1 MANTIA
7 GMFADP
13 NSFRDERLN
22 DLMKQRQAIGQMGGS
37 MNQLLGQVA
46 AGGGATGAMMAEGL
60 GGMFG
65 MKTAEEAKAAQLQNI
80 AGNFDLDTSAGLAS
94 FAKQLNDMGM
104 TKEAIMVMDKRNS
117 VLDRERRMA
126 AEDEKSAIDKGL
138 REGKWRKGVPRFEMR
153 IKTDK
158 DGKPVL
164 GINGQ
169 PQMERV
175 EIPTYEIWD
184 EAQKKYIPTDA
195 VPTQTSGYIPPE
207 WSKMMPNSASTKP
220 NGTPDFATNKPAT
233 GQGPHSLANRDAA
246 TQQAMVQAY
255 AEYVKNLPAGSVPME
270 MDAWF
275 KSQQ

>member
-104 TKEAIMVMDKRNS
+104 TKEAIQIMEKRDS
-117 VLDRERRMA
+117 VLDRERRMSE
-126 AEDEKSAIDKGL
+126 EDTQKAMREGKL
-138 REGKWRKGVPRFEMR
+138 REGMPKYEMR
-153 IKTDK
+153 VRTDSK
-158 DGKPVL
+158 GNPIIGPNGKPL
-164 GINGQ
+164 
-169 PQMERV
+169 MERV
-175 EIPTYEIWD
+175 KVPTYERWS
-184 EAQKKYIPTDA
+184 EKEQRFIPVESTTAGRGDGNMA
-195 VPTQTSGYIPPE
+195 DWGAFFAGQG
-207 WSKMMPNSASTKP
+207 SKVSDPSNPA
-220 NGTPDFATNKPAT
+220 GIATNMPEKGT
-233 GQGPHSLANRDAA
+233 GAHALKNKEAG
-246 TQQAMVQAY
+246 TQAAMVQAY
-255 AEYVKNLPAGSVPME
+255 ADYLKGLPAGAVPME
-270 MDAWF
+270 LDAWL